1 MSPPGGTGLAL
12 PTDRRAR
19 AGLAAVGLPVA
30 WAVLNAVLPAGLPL
44 GVVLQGIVLGSLT
57 GLSALGLVLV
67 YRSSRVVNFAQ
78 AALGGAAAALA
89 IQLFLLK
96 HWNYYLALLAGL
108 AAAAV
113 VGALCDRLVVQRLF
127 WAPRLILTVATIG
140 LAQILAGAQFAVPK
154 LLGGGGGF
162 GGLQGAF
169 KTPLNVKFHFGALI
183 FNGGHVM
190 VLIVVPV
197 VLAAFAV
204 FLRATALGVG
214 IRATSS
220 NAERA
225 MLLGIPVRRLSTVVW
240 ALAGLLS
247 ALSAMLAAPL
257 VGQGNDLAGGPA
269 LLLPALAAAVIAR
282 MESLPGAVLAGVGV
296 GVFQQAV
303 FWNTSRSSYVDVGL
317 LVAVLLA
324 LLAQRHSLS
333 RVQDA
338 NTGGWAAAEETP
350 PVPSELAGLPEVVWG
365 RRIVLGGLAAALII
379 LPLSLSPSQTALATA
394 TIVYG
399 LVAISLV
406 VLTGWAGQ
414 ISLGQFAITGLG
426 AVVCGD
432 LIAKTGVDLI
442 FAVLGG
448 AAAGS
453 VTALVVGLPA
463 LRIRGLFLG
472 VTTLAFAVAL
482 STFFLNPAN
491 FPGLIPT
498 QVDRPLLLDRFDLY
512 DERTLYW
519 FALFVLIGAL
529 ALLMGIRRSRSGRA
543 ILAVRDNER
552 AAQARGLSPTRIKL
566 LAFAVS
572 GALAGIAGS
581 VHVIALDGVRA
592 GTYAPN
598 MAFEAFSMVVLGGAT
613 SLSGALAGAVFL
625 RLAQYQWTGGLQLFI
640 TGAGV
645 LLVLLALPGGLGQV
659 FNAIRAAIFRAIARA
674 RHITLAGPGG
684 ETGATEVDLA
694 GIGDRLTD
702 AGSLTLP
709 ARQSDA
715 DAAGQAGSVPLRA
728 T

>member
-1 MSPPGGTGLAL
+1 MSSPGGTTLSGLTADPRGRAAL
-12 PTDRRAR
+12 TV
-19 AGLAAVGLPVA
+19 VGLPLA
-30 WAVLNAVLPAGLPL
+30 WVLLNATLPSGLPL
-44 GVVLQGIVLGSLT
+44 GVVLQGVVLGSLT

-78 AALGGAAAALA
+78 SALGAAAATLA

-96 HWNYYLALLAGL
+96 NWNYYVAILGGL

-113 VGALCDRLVVQRLF
+113 IGALCDRLVVQRLF

-169 KTPLNVKFHFGALI
+169 KTPLDVKFSFGALV
-183 FNGGHVM
+183 FHGGHVM
-190 VLIVVPV
+190 VLLVVPL

-204 FLRATALGVG
+204 FLRTTALGVG

-240 ALAGLLS
+240 ALAGALS
-247 ALSAMLAAPL
+247 ALAAILAAPI
-257 VGQGNDLAGGPA
+257 VGQGTDLAGGPA

-282 MESLPGAVLAGVGV
+282 MESLSGAVVAGIGV

-317 LVAVLLA
+317 LIAVLLA
-324 LLAQRHSLS
+324 LLAQRHRLS

-350 PVPSELAGLPEVVWG
+350 PVPSELARLPEVVWG
-365 RRIVLGGLAAALII
+365 RRILLAAIVAGLIC
-379 LPLSLSPSQTALATA
+379 LPLTLTPSQTALATA

-426 AVVCGD
+426 AVVCGN
-432 LIAKTGVDLI
+432 LIAKSGIDLI

-448 AAAGS
+448 AVAGS
-453 VTALVVGLPA
+453 ITALVVGLPA

-491 FPGLIPT
+491 FPGAIPT
-498 QVDRPLLLDRFDLY
+498 QVDRPLLLERFDLR

-519 FALFVLIGAL
+519 FGL
-529 ALLMGIRRSRSGRA
+529 ALLLGAIGLVLGVRQSRAGRA

-566 LAFAVS
+566 LAFGVS
-572 GALAGIAGS
+572 GALAGLAGS
-581 VHVIALDGVRA
+581 LHVIALDGVRA
-592 GTYAPN
+592 GTYAPQ

-613 SLSGALAGAVFL
+613 SITGALAGAAFL
-625 RLAQYQWTGGLQLFI
+625 RLAQYWWSGGLQLFI

-645 LLVLLALPGGLGQV
+645 LLVLLVLPGGLQQILNG
-659 FNAIRAAIFRAIARA
+659 IRAAVFRTIARY
-674 RHITLAGPGG
+674 RKITLAGPGG

-694 GIGDRLTD
+694 GIGERLGD
-702 AGSLTLP
+702 GSSLAGPPGQPDPGGGNATKP
-709 ARQSDA
+709 AR
-715 DAAGQAGSVPLRA
+715 A

>member
-1 MSPPGGTGLAL
+1 VSNLTGARFAL
-12 PTDRRAR
+12 PALDRRTGIAVKV
-19 AGLAAVGLPVA
+19 LAVVPA

-44 GVVLQGIVLGSLT
+44 GVVLQGVVLGSLT

-78 AALGGAAAALA
+78 AALGSAASVLA
-89 IQLFLLK
+89 IQLFQTK
-96 HWNYYLALLAGL
+96 HWNYYLALLAGVVV
-108 AAAAV
+108 AIA

-140 LAQILAGAQFAVPK
+140 LAQVLAGAQLAVPK
-154 LLGGGGGF
+154 LLGGGGGGF
-162 GGLQGAF
+162 GGMISGF
-169 KTPLNVKFHFGALI
+169 KTPLDIKFSFGALI

-190 VLIVVPV
+190 VLIAVPL
-197 VLAAFAV
+197 VLVAFAV
-204 FLRATALGVG
+204 FLRSTALGVG

-257 VGQGNDLAGGPA
+257 IGQGNDLAGGPA

-282 MESLPGAVLAGVGV
+282 MESLPGAVVAGVGV

-317 LVAVLLA
+317 LIAVLLA
-324 LLAQRHSLS
+324 LLAQRHRLS

-338 NTGGWAAAEETP
+338 NTGGWSAAEETP
-350 PVPSELAGLPEVVWG
+350 PVPSELASLPEVVWG
-365 RRIVLGGLAAALII
+365 RRGLLALVIAGLVL
-379 LPLSLSPSQTALATA
+379 LPYRLSPSQISLIGTV
-394 TIVYG
+394 TIIYA

-406 VLTGWAGQ
+406 VLTGWGGQ
-414 ISLGQFAITGLG
+414 ISLGQFAIAGLG
-426 AVVCGD
+426 AVVAGD
-432 LIAKTGVDLI
+432 LIAKTGADLLI
-442 FAVLGG
+442 AVVGG

-453 VTALVVGLPA
+453 LTALMVGLPA

-472 VTTLAFAVAL
+472 VTTLAFAVPL

-491 FPGLIPT
+491 FPHLIPT
-498 QVDRPLLLDRFDLY
+498 QVERPLLLDRFDLY

-519 FALFVLIGAL
+519 FALTVLGGAL
-529 ALLMGIRRSRSGRA
+529 ALVAGIRHSRAGRA
-543 ILAVRDNER
+543 MLAVRDNER

-566 LAFAVS
+566 MCFAIS
-572 GALAGIAGS
+572 GALAGLAGS
-581 VHVIALDGVRA
+581 LHVIALDGVRA
-592 GTYAPN
+592 GTYSPN

-613 SLSGALAGAVFL
+613 SMSGALAGAVFL
-625 RLAQYQWTGGLQLFI
+625 RMAQYYLSGGLQLFI

-645 LLVLLALPGGLGQV
+645 LLVLLALPGGLAQILNAVRALV
-659 FNAIRAAIFRAIARA
+659 FRLIARF

-694 GIGDRLTD
+694 GIGDRLGGP
-702 AGSLTLP
+702 GSLGAPVHHPTDTADLSTP
-709 ARQSDA
+709 AR
-715 DAAGQAGSVPLRA
+715 A

>member
-1 MSPPGGTGLAL
+1 MTPAGGTGF
-12 PTDRRAR
+12 
-19 AGLAAVGLPVA
+19 AGLRADPRGRAALTVVGLPLA
-30 WAVLNAVLPAGLPL
+30 WAVLNATLPSGLPL
-44 GVVLQGIVLGSLT
+44 GVVLQGVVLGSLT

-78 AALGGAAAALA
+78 SALGAAAATLA

-96 HWNYYLALLAGL
+96 NWNYYLAIVAGL
-108 AAAAV
+108 MAAAI

-140 LAQILAGAQFAVPK
+140 LAQILAGAQFAVPQ

-169 KTPLNVKFHFGALI
+169 QTPLDVKFTFGALV
-183 FNGGHVM
+183 FHGGHVM
-190 VLIVVPV
+190 VLLVVPL

-204 FLRATALGVG
+204 FLRTTALGVG

-240 ALAGLLS
+240 ALAGVLS
-247 ALSAMLAAPL
+247 ALAAILAAPI
-257 VGQGNDLAGGPA
+257 VGQGSDLAGGPA

-282 MESLPGAVLAGVGV
+282 MQSLSGAVVAGIGV

-317 LVAVLLA
+317 LIAVLLA
-324 LLAQRHSLS
+324 LLAQRHRLS

-350 PVPSELAGLPEVVWG
+350 PVPSELAALPEVVWG
-365 RRIVLGGLAAALII
+365 RRILLAAVVTGLIC
-379 LPLSLSPSQTALATA
+379 LPYALSPSQTALATA
-394 TIVYG
+394 TMVYG

-432 LIAKTGVDLI
+432 LIAKTGIDLI
-442 FAVLGG
+442 FAVFGG

-453 VTALVVGLPA
+453 ITALVVGLPA

-491 FPGLIPT
+491 FPGAIPT

-512 DERTLYW
+512 DERNLYW
-519 FALFVLIGAL
+519 FGL
-529 ALLMGIRRSRSGRA
+529 ALLLAAIALVMGIRNSRPGRA

-566 LAFAVS
+566 LAFTVS
-572 GALAGIAGS
+572 GALAGLAGS
-581 VHVIALDGVRA
+581 LHVIALDGVRA
-592 GTYAPN
+592 GTYAPQ
-598 MAFEAFSMVVLGGAT
+598 MAFEAFSMLVLGGAT
-613 SLSGALAGAVFL
+613 SITGALCGAVFL
-625 RLAQYQWTGGLQLFI
+625 RLAQYHFSGGLQLFI

-645 LLVLLALPGGLGQV
+645 LLVLLVLPGGLQQILNG
-659 FNAIRAAIFRAIARA
+659 IRAAIFRTIARM
-674 RHITLAGPGG
+674 RKITLAGPGG

-694 GIGDRLTD
+694 GIGDRLGDGTSLAKPGGQPD
-702 AGSLTLP
+702 PGGGSATKP
-709 ARQSDA
+709 AK
-715 DAAGQAGSVPLRA
+715 A